1 MTSSQFEEQIKIW
14 SDEQEHIATQV
25 IVLEDESDEQNDS
38 VSSYSNDFYEFT
50 QIEVS
55 GPSNASG
62 KSNKNYFGGV
72 DVTFPTDDNQI
83 SGNNQESAV
92 AVYCIVNASCEV
104 VYMVRWKMM
113 FLRE

>member
-1 MTSSQFEEQIKIW
+1 MSSSQFEEQKKIW
-14 SDEQEHIATQV
+14 SDEQEQIASQV
-25 IVLEDESDEQNDS
+25 IVLEDESDDFNDS
-38 VSSYSNDFYEFT
+38 VSSYSNDFYEFS

-72 DVTFPTDDNQI
+72 DVTFPTDDN
-83 SGNNQESAV
+83 NLELAV

-104 VYMVRWKMM
+104 VYMVRW
-113 FLRE
+113 